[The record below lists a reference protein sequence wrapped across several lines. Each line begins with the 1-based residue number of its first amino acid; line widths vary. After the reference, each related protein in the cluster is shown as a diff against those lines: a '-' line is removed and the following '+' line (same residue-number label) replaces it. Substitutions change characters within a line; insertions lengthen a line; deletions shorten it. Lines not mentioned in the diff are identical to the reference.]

1 MTVFIVGK
9 GNKILGVISLL
20 ILAKGIHIEALFEV
34 C

>member
-1 MTVFIVGK
+1 MTVFIAGK

-20 ILAKGIHIEALFEV
+20 ILAKGLQYEALFEV